1 MSDAAFNS
9 ILTEVDNLSYEQCA
23 ALLAHLSKV
32 FMDKKNIRKDIS
44 PIDRFFATVDESDSD
59 KMLEAVQDCRRIEPG
74 ELLFGA
80 EKSHLKQSTR
90 DKYLQFCLS
99 YPLLDVT
106 KDVAQNYGGLKYAL
120 QAKGTIIPENDMW
133 IGAIAITHGMT
144 VLTND

>member
-1 MSDAAFNS
+1 MNGS
-9 ILTEVDNLSYEQCA
+9 ILDTNIIIHIMKGA
-23 ALLAHLSKV
+23 AVVADAVRK
-32 FMDKKNIRKDIS
+32 IRGIYV
-44 PIDRFFATVDESDSD
+44 PVIV
-59 KMLEAVQDCRRIEPG
+59 LG